1 MERKRKI
8 SLLLMG
14 EKEGISKAEFE
25 QIQNGMS
32 YDDVVAI
39 IGGGGELGSEVT
51 AEEYKISLYT

>member
-1 MERKRKI
+1 M
-8 SLLLMG
+8 LLMG
-14 EKEGISKAEFE
+14 VKEGISKAEFE

-39 IGGGGELGSEVT
+39 IGGGGDGELGSEVT